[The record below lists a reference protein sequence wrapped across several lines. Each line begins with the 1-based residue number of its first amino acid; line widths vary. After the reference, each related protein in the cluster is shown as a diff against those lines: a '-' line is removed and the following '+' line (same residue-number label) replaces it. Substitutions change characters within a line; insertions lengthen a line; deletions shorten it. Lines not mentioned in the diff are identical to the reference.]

1 MTVCVLVFA
10 MATVTLVVGDPMSE
24 ILVVMGTLCAASQA
38 NQSLCAIV
46 VLKLPNMNNQ
56 AEEECPLHRR
66 NKEGATG
73 G

>member
-46 VLKLPNMNNQ
+46 VSNLPSLKSSNNRH
-56 AEEECPLHRR
+56 L
-66 NKEGATG
+66 
-73 G
+73 